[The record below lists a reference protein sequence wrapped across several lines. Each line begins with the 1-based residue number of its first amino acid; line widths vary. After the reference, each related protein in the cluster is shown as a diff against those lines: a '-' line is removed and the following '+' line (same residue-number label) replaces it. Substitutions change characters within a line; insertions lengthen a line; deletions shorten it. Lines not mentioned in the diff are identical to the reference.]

1 MLSIGHQGDSAV
13 AISVN
18 GTSTSPAV
26 GNSSASL
33 SKQGLLHGLVI
44 KIVSP
49 PRGQQVPTGGNLTVS
64 GVSSDNPSTN
74 CQVSLLLN
82 DMKPYQKTT
91 PIGKSN
97 PGEENY
103 SSWKYI
109 INSKYGTI
117 KAGSNKITSKLTC
130 NTPSQPSGI
139 SKWYSIN
146 ITGTREKVV
155 APGHSVAKLPVRNIQ
170 NQSNTSLLVAPGH
183 SVAKLPVRNIQNQSN
198 TSLLVAP
205 GHSVAKLPVRNIQ
218 NQSNTSLL
226 HADLNRTS
234 PVQLTAST
242 YKPIQPTS
250 IASKTNSSVSVPR
263 TLVAFLDVSKDPI
276 APGQK
281 QTIKVI
287 VSDGTTNA
295 RIAGAKVTTD
305 VQPTSS
311 SFLERHFV
319 GFTGPDGKI
328 SKSWKMTDDGKSE
341 SNYNIF
347 SKVSAFG
354 YEDKII
360 SATFRAAS
368 PQDTVNN
375 ISNRV
380 DDLSNKIIDEVKKGF
395 DQNALIPKLPIPFN

>member
-1 MLSIGHQGDSAV
+1 
-13 AISVN
+13 
-18 GTSTSPAV
+18 
-26 GNSSASL
+26 
-33 SKQGLLHGLVI
+33 
-44 KIVSP
+44 
-49 PRGQQVPTGGNLTVS
+49 
-64 GVSSDNPSTN
+64 
-74 CQVSLLLN
+74 
-82 DMKPYQKTT
+82 MKPYQKTT

-155 APGHSVAKLPVRNIQ
+155 G
-170 NQSNTSLLVAPGH
+170 
-183 SVAKLPVRNIQNQSN
+183 
-198 TSLLVAP
+198 P

-360 SATFRAAS
+360 SATFRASS

>member
-1 MLSIGHQGDSAV
+1 MVTSYLTFIVIGIIFAGMLSIGHQGDSAA

-18 GTSTSPAV
+18 GTSKSPPV

-49 PRGQQVPTGGNLTVS
+49 PRDQQVPTGGNLTVS
-64 GVSSDNPSTN
+64 GVSSDNPSTD

-91 PIGKSN
+91 PTGKSN
-97 PGEENY
+97 PGKENY

-109 INSKYGTI
+109 INSKYGPI

-130 NTPSQPSGI
+130 DIPSQPSGI

-146 ITGTREKVV
+146 ITGTQDKVV
-155 APGHSVAKLPVRNIQ
+155 G
-170 NQSNTSLLVAPGH
+170 
-183 SVAKLPVRNIQNQSN
+183 
-198 TSLLVAP
+198 P

-226 HADLNRTS
+226 HADSSKSS

-250 IASKTNSSVSVPR
+250 IASKTNSSVSIPR

-328 SKSWKMTDDGKSE
+328 SKSWKMIDDGKSE
-341 SNYNIF
+341 SNYNIY
-347 SKVSAFG
+347 SKVSAVG

-360 SATFRAAS
+360 SATFRTSS

>member
-1 MLSIGHQGDSAV
+1 LVTSYLTFIVIGIISAGMLSIGHQSDSAV

-33 SKQGLLHGLVI
+33 SKPSLLHGLVI
-44 KIVSP
+44 KILSP
-49 PRGQQVPTGGNLTVS
+49 PRGQQVLTGGNLTVS
-64 GVSSDNPSTN
+64 GVSSDNPSTD

-91 PIGKSN
+91 PTGKSN

-117 KAGSNKITSKLTC
+117 KGGSNKITSKLTC

-146 ITGTREKVV
+146 ITGTQDKVV
-155 APGHSVAKLPVRNIQ
+155 GPGHLVAKLPVRNIQ
-170 NQSNTSLLVAPGH
+170 NQSNTSLLVG
-183 SVAKLPVRNIQNQSN
+183 
-198 TSLLVAP
+198 P

-226 HADLNRTS
+226 HADLSRTS
-234 PVQLTAST
+234 SVQLTAST

-250 IASKTNSSVSVPR
+250 IASKTNASVNTPR
-263 TLVAFLDVSKDPI
+263 TLVAFLEVSKDPI
-276 APGQK
+276 ALGQK

-295 RIAGAKVTTD
+295 RIARAKVTTD

-341 SNYNIF
+341 SNYNVY
-347 SKVSAFG
+347 SKVSAVG

-360 SATFRAAS
+360 SATFRASS
-368 PQDTVNN
+368 PQDTVDN